1 MAEDVNC
8 SISAAD
14 RERLLADPAGL
25 SDALR
30 GALTSAADLKKREHG
45 HESTVY
51 EVGLT
56 TALADELLEHAQ
68 RLGLRSLASDLKQEL
83 NGLKSRQRGKG
94 TS

>member
-8 SISAAD
+8 PISVAD
-14 RERLLADPAGL
+14 RERLLADPGL

-56 TALADELLEHAQ
+56 KALADELLEHAQ

-94 TS
+94 TA

>member
-8 SISAAD
+8 SISVAD
-14 RERLLADPAGL
+14 QGRLLADPGL

-30 GALTSAADLKKREHG
+30 GALTSATDLKKREHG

-56 TALADELLEHAQ
+56 KALADELLEHAQ
-68 RLGLRSLASDLKQEL
+68 RVGLRGLASDLKQEL
-83 NGLKSRQRGKG
+83 NGFKSRQRGQG
-94 TS
+94 T